1 MSPSPL
7 WRALGANQ
15 PVFIVDDGSGSG
27 PTMNDHRITSIS
39 IEAGTTMAGL
49 STAGATV
56 EVTGYQGY
64 LQPEDTTTFE
74 IRLTNYGASLL
85 ASLTGKSAGAIQ
97 PRFRGR
103 ATAHDITDTGD
114 GNRTMKMRTT
124 LAAQDWPSFI
134 SQLDKGA
141 MATRD
146 DPNLWRLYR
155 SLFTR
160 AGIPGM
166 YSLEAWGTRW
176 HWVRFTSA
184 EDNLNSKLI
193 STSDVLSRY
202 LEDVGNFIRQDRN
215 GYPKAWSHDH
225 LQAIADDWR
234 DFTPDPLQRAQVLSP
249 VTWRR
254 PATIPKSLYWQ
265 QTADVGD
272 QTESGLG
279 YSYTPSGSLVTRSVT
294 LDMLHLWD
302 IAWEPGASGSG
313 YTDAMRARFH
323 REKST
328 DLVLDTV
335 TVDILQLIRR
345 NRGTDR
351 AVAGHVLN
359 LNHGDPITLGYD
371 WPSEVRG
378 VAFAQKV
385 NHKIARDEWTVS
397 LDLVPAH
404 HVTGAAKPTDLAGRT
419 WDTAYPQPTQWETPS
434 TSWEA
439 SP

>member
-1 MSPSPL
+1 MTPPSPL
-7 WRALGANQ
+7 WKALGATQ
-15 PVFIVDDGSGSG
+15 PVFHVDDGSGSG
-27 PTMNDHRITSIS
+27 ATMDDSRITSIS

-64 LQPEDTTTFE
+64 LQPEDTTTFD
-74 IRLTNYGASLL
+74 ISLTAYGGLLLSRLTGRSAESLR
-85 ASLTGKSAGAIQ
+85 

-103 ATAHDITDTGD
+103 GTAHDITDTSD
-114 GNRTMKMRTT
+114 GNRTTKMRTT
-124 LAAQDWPSFI
+124 LTAQDWASFI

-141 MATRD
+141 LARRS

-155 SLFTR
+155 SLFAR
-160 AGIPGM
+160 AGIPGAFT
-166 YSLEAWGTRW
+166 LEAWGTRW
-176 HWVRFTSA
+176 HWVRFRDA
-184 EDNLNSKLI
+184 EPDTKVI
-193 STSDVLSRY
+193 STSDVLSKY
-202 LEDVGNFIRQDRN
+202 LQDVGNFIRQDRN

-225 LQAIADDWR
+225 LQAIAADWR
-234 DFTPDPLQRAQVLSP
+234 AFTPDPLQRSQVLSP

-254 PATIPKSLYWQ
+254 PATIPKSLWWQ
-265 QTADVGD
+265 QTATVGD
-272 QTESGLG
+272 QTETGLG
-279 YSYTPSGSLVTRSVT
+279 YSYTPSGTLVTRSVT

-302 IAWEPGASGSG
+302 IAWEPGAEGSG
-313 YTDAMRARFH
+313 YTDAMRARYH
-323 REKST
+323 REKAT
-328 DLVLDTV
+328 DLILDTV
-335 TVDILQLIRR
+335 TVDILRLIER
-345 NRGTDR
+345 NQGTDR

-378 VAFAQKV
+378 VQFAQKV
-385 NHKIARDEWTVS
+385 SHKITRDQWTVS
-397 LDLVPAH
+397 LDLVPAP
-404 HVTGAAKPTDLAGRT
+404 HVTGLAKPADLAGRT

>member
-7 WRALGANQ
+7 WRALGATQ
-15 PVFIVDDGSGSG
+15 PVFIVEDGSGSG
-27 PTMNDHRITSIS
+27 ATMDDRRILSIS

-56 EVTGYQGY
+56 DVTGYQGY
-64 LQPEDTTTFE
+64 LQPEDTTTFD
-74 IRLTNYGASLL
+74 IRLTTYGANLL
-85 ASLTGKSAGAIQ
+85 SSLTGKAAASLR

-103 ATAHDITDTGD
+103 ATAHDITDTSD

-124 LAAQDWPSFI
+124 LTAQDWPSFI

-141 MATRD
+141 TATRAN
-146 DPNLWRLYR
+146 PNLWSLYR

-176 HWVRFTSA
+176 HWVRFPSA
-184 EDNLNSKLI
+184 EDNIDSKLI

-254 PATIPKSLYWQ
+254 PATIPKSLWWQ
-265 QTADVGD
+265 QTAGIGD
-272 QTESGLG
+272 QTETGLG

-302 IAWEPGASGSG
+302 IAWRPGADGSG
-313 YTDAMRARFH
+313 FEDAMRARYH

-328 DLVLDTV
+328 DMVLDTV
-335 TVDILQLIRR
+335 TVDVLQLIKR
-345 NRGTDR
+345 NQGTDR

-359 LNHGDPITLGYD
+359 LTHGDPITLGYD
-371 WPSEVRG
+371 WPPEVRG
-378 VAFAQKV
+378 VAFAQKIS
-385 NHKIARDEWTVS
+385 HKITRDEWTVS
-397 LDLVPAH
+397 LDLIPAN
-404 HVTGAAKPTDLAGRT
+404 HVTGNSRPTDLAGRT

-434 TSWEA
+434 TTWEA